1 MPGSKALS
9 GFGIVAWIVVS
20 GLEVRVLLGSPQFP
34 PIFLEL
40 VLADKL
46 ALDAKL
52 WFTLDLQN
60 PQLVNR
66 EHAA

>member
-1 MPGSKALS
+1 MTLLFILHSVS
-9 GFGIVAWIVVS
+9 GFNS
-20 GLEVRVLLGSPQFP
+20 GLEVRVLPGSPQFP

-66 EHAA
+66 EHAP